1 MNEMTDIRKLFN
13 KLLDNSITEE
23 ELDDLLAVVSDPE
36 TERKLKIMMEDHW
49 EEIENKIGHLPSD
62 LRARKQFSRIT
73 QQAGLTRRNGK
84 VDKGGDS
91 EMLPRLGQ
99 WAMVAASMLVLVL
112 AGLYWFTDSVT
123 TPAITLSEPEIA
135 RSFHGKQIV
144 TLPDGSTVILNE
156 ESRLSFRENFGIE
169 NREVIFVGEGYF
181 DIVHDPERPFIVHT
195 GQVNSTVLGTAFNLI
210 AYEDQSEILVTVE
223 RGEVA
228 VGDQEKIYDH
238 ILPEEQLVINTRTLH
253 VEKERVDLDRVLAW
267 KENFLILDD
276 VTIRIA
282 AEMIAKRYG
291 VAVSVENEEMKNC
304 MINAA
309 FLHGETL
316 EQVLRVLCGVLQA
329 DFSVENQE
337 VTIKGG
343 RACI

>member
-1 MNEMTDIRKLFN
+1 MNKPTHIHQLFN
-13 KLLDNSITEE
+13 RLLESTISEN
-23 ELDDLLAVVSDPE
+23 ELDELLMHIADSTAEAEVKS
-36 TERKLKIMMEDHW
+36 LMEDHW
-49 EEIENKIGHLPSD
+49 AEIEDKLSAFQQGTQS
-62 LRARKQFSRIT
+62 ARQFSRIAQKT
-73 QQAGLTRRNGK
+73 GLTRQTIQPVNTRPT
-84 VDKGGDS
+84 
-91 EMLPRLGQ
+91 PRIGQ
-99 WAMVAASMLVLVL
+99 WLTIAASFMVLIATGWMVYN
-112 AGLYWFTDSVT
+112 AIFHQSVDSV
-123 TPAITLSEPEIA
+123 SEPEIA

-195 GQVNSTVLGTAFNLI
+195 GQVNTTVLGTAFNLI